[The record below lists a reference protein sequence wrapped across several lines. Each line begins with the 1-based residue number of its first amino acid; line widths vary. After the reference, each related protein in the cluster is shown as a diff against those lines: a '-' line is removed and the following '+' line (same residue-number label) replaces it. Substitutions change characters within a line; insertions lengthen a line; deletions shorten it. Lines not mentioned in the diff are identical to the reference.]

1 MAKITDQQIMDVIHD
16 NTKSRKDR
24 EREAAKMVRQQQR
37 EQRHHQFQIEAAKM
51 VQQQREAEDNRNRK
65 HVERITQ

>member
-1 MAKITDQQIMDVIHD
+1 MAKITDQQIMNVIHD

-24 EREAAKMVRQQQR
+24 EREAVEMVR
-37 EQRHHQFQIEAAKM
+37 
-51 VQQQREAEDNRNRK
+51 QQQREAEDNRNRK